1 MPTEHDEQRIA
12 EVRQAKERWE
22 AETLR
27 PHLARTP
34 ERRASHRN
42 DVGIDVQPVYT
53 PADLADR
60 GFDYLR
66 DVGFPGEYP
75 FTRGITPAMYR
86 TDAPLL
92 RVYAGYGSPEE
103 SNAYYK
109 YLLDLGA
116 EEIVMAVDLPTQV
129 GYDSDHVMA
138 QGEVG
143 RVGVAIDSLRDLEV
157 LFDGIPLNRLKRV
170 SMLGNSF
177 GPAALAF
184 FVALGERQ
192 GLAPRDFVVDLQ
204 NDPLKEYVA
213 RGTQFL
219 PVRPAMRL
227 AADVVE
233 HCAREIPHWYPLTA
247 CVNHMNAAGA
257 GSTRGTAFALANAIC
272 YVDELSRRGLPVDA
286 FASRITMFL
295 DEREDFFVAAANLRA
310 TRRVWARLMKERFG
324 ARDPRSW
331 ALHVTSYGH
340 GGETVQEPL
349 NNVVRITMGTLA
361 YVLGGVTFLYNG
373 SYDEALSIPSREAV
387 RVAVRMQQI
396 LSHELGVTHTVD
408 PLGGSYYVESLTLQI
423 HDEIGRELE
432 KVEARGGALACIES
446 GYFKQAIGEGAV
458 RRQRAFDQR
467 ERVSIG
473 VNKFRMNEPV
483 PRSAFR
489 ADATVAK
496 RQQERLAALRR
507 ERDGGRV
514 RAALARLAEAARAG
528 VNTVAPTLDAVRA
541 YATLGEIS
549 DTWRNVFGEYEP
561 DVMY

>member
-1 MPTEHDEQRIA
+1 MASDHDPQPIA
-12 EVRQAKERWE
+12 DIRRAEERWE
-22 AETLR
+22 ADVLR
-27 PHLARTP
+27 PHVARTP
-34 ERRASHRN
+34 ERRASYRN
-42 DVGIDVQPVYT
+42 DVGIEVKQLYT
-53 PADLADR
+53 PADLDRR

-103 SNAYYK
+103 CNAYYK

-184 FVALGERQ
+184 FVALGEKQ

-227 AADVVE
+227 ACDVVE

-257 GSTRGTAFALANAIC
+257 GSTRGTAFALANAIA
-272 YVDELSRRGLPVDA
+272 YIGELARRGLPVDA
-286 FASRITMFL
+286 FASQLTMFL

-310 TRRVWARLMKERFG
+310 TRRAWARLMRERFG

-349 NNVVRITMGTLA
+349 NNVVRITLGTLA

-373 SYDEALSIPSREAV
+373 SYDEALSIPSRDAV
-387 RVAVRMQQI
+387 QVAVRMQQI

-423 HDEIGRELE
+423 HDEILRELA
-432 KVEARGGALACIES
+432 KVEERGGALACIES

-458 RRQRAFDQR
+458 RRQRAFDTG
-467 ERVSIG
+467 ERVSVG
-473 VNKFRMNEPV
+473 VNKFRMSQPV

-489 ADATVAK
+489 ADPTVAQ
-496 RQQERLAALRR
+496 RQQDRLAALRR
-507 ERDGGRV
+507 ERDGDRV
-514 RAALARLAEAARAG
+514 RAALTSLAEAARSG
-528 VNTVAPTLDAVRA
+528 VNVVPATLEAVRA
-541 YATLGEIS
+541 YATLGEIC
-549 DTWRNVFGEYEP
+549 DTWRGVFGQYEP
-561 DVMY
+561 DVRF